1 METVD
6 FKIDITGNGFDDR
19 WPECKILTNDHEH
32 FNGQIKGNQ
41 VIELNVGLDDDSNN
55 KLVIDYYNRD
65 YKKDVVLDRHCYDPI
80 KSTNLVVNSINLDD
94 IELGM
99 IPYYTSYIDVYEPW
113 YLDQDREEFPNPRRE
128 DMQISWNSR
137 WTMEFSSPVYI
148 WLLENI

>member
-1 METVD
+1 METTFNERFAQMASVV
-6 FKIDITGNGFDDR
+6 FD
-19 WPECKILTNDHEH
+19 
-32 FNGQIKGNQ
+32 
-41 VIELNVGLDDDSNN
+41 VSLDDDSNN

-80 KSTNLVVNSINLDD
+80 KSTNLVVNSINIDG

-99 IPYYTSYIDVYEPW
+99 IPYYTSYIDVYESW

-148 WLLENI
+148 WLLENM